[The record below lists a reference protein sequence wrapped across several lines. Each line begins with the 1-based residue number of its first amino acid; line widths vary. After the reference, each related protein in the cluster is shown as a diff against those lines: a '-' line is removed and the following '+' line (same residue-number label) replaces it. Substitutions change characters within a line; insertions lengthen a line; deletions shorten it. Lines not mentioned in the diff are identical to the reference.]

1 MSEIKVNKVSP
12 RTGTTTTLGDSGDTF
27 TIPSGATITNA
38 GTISNTGTISGA
50 GAVTPTGAVNLT
62 SATVTLNSTM
72 KNTPA
77 FHAYL
82 SSSYEV
88 GNNVVT
94 KLNCNTET
102 YDTDSA
108 YDNSSNY
115 RFTPQVAGKYLVYMN
130 LCGETNAYKL
140 YFMKAKI
147 YKNGSELV
155 SSQNVMGDGAIQ
167 RAQESLS
174 FIVDMNGSSD
184 YVEAYGHI
192 DIHANGTEQFLGGS
206 DRRTYFGAYRI
217 IGA

>member
-1 MSEIKVNKVSP
+1 MSKIEVNTIEPQS
-12 RTGTTTTLGDSGDTF
+12 GTTVTLGASGHTLSV
-27 TIPSGATITNA
+27 PSGATLDMSS
-38 GTISNTGTISGA
+38 GTM
-50 GAVTPTGAVNLT
+50 
-62 SATVTLNSTM
+62 TLNSTM

-82 SSSYEV
+82 GTSYGV

-94 KLNCNTET
+94 KLNCDTEV
-102 YDTDSA
+102 YDTDSC
-108 YDNSSNY
+108 YDNSTNY
-115 RFTPQVAGKYLVYMN
+115 RFTPTVAGKYFVYMN
-130 LCGETNAYKL
+130 LCGETSAYKL

-155 SSQNVMGDGAIQ
+155 SSENIIGDNAMQ

-184 YVEAYGHI
+184 YVEAYGHV
-192 DIHANGTEQFLGGS
+192 DIHANGAEKFIGGS
-206 DRRTYFGAYRI
+206 AKSSYFGAYRI